1 MYSATKAGRHDF
13 TFGGEYG
20 YMRMF
25 LGNCRQCMGILD
37 ANNGPIPANI
47 QALFPVWDDPD
58 SWNLAPLSSIS
69 RRFRIGITDE
79 MYTYV
84 PRHIAA
90 GWIQDNWAV
99 NNRLTLNLG
108 VRYDLQTGV
117 FAQETEILPWV
128 RGGRSEDKN
137 DIAPRLGFAYT
148 LNDRTAVRGGFGKYF
163 GEVTDQIAHGS
174 PAWTRTFTVE
184 VLNDGRPNFASNP
197 FNGPLPSVDQV
208 RATLCENNGGAPGCV
223 RRDINNNLASN
234 DLQVPYSYQASIGFQ
249 RQLGN
254 TMGFEADYVFTGH
267 RHELF
272 SRNTNLTYNP
282 VTGANYPNTAIPTR
296 FDPNWASVSQYF
308 SEGRQDYHSL
318 QTGFT
323 KRFGDRWQGSATYLL
338 SATWDEIPP
347 PDVGFTLAPDMGAER
362 ALAAGEQRH
371 RLVMNGIFE
380 AGYGFQFSGIYFYG
394 SGQRFSTTY
403 GGDLRRLG
411 LNPTNRLRPNGS
423 IVPRNDFVGEAIHR
437 VDLRIQRRFSL
448 GGSRSIDGIAEVFN
462 LFNRD
467 NYGSWVT
474 DEANANYG
482 RPDTNT
488 AIAYQPRM
496 AQLGFRVAF

>member
-1 MYSATKAGRHDF
+1 MNAITKSGTNVSAGTASALLPARPASMPSIPSPDTFFLNSNGRRLPLPLADRVRRDRLHFFGYYQYEREPQDASRIRHPFPSFNVDLQGTRVGHTPGGRVDYQHSLATRLAIRIGTASREVPYEEGTAGGAERHPSAGQSRPFETQTGLATLTNVLSNRAVNEFRTGFFRYETRLVSPITWDNHPAKERLGVTSGTPRINFQGFSIGQDSTNAPTHSGQKHLQLKNDFMYSATKAGRHDF

-137 DIAPRLGFAYT
+137 DIAPRLGFVYT

-208 RATLCENNGGAPGCV
+208 RATLCENNGRRSRLRSPRHQQQPGEQRSAGALQLSG
-223 RRDINNNLASN
+223 INRLPA
-234 DLQVPYSYQASIGFQ
+234 
-249 RQLGN
+249 
-254 TMGFEADYVFTGH
+254 
-267 RHELF
+267 
-272 SRNTNLTYNP
+272 
-282 VTGANYPNTAIPTR
+282 
-296 FDPNWASVSQYF
+296 
-308 SEGRQDYHSL
+308 
-318 QTGFT
+318 
-323 KRFGDRWQGSATYLL
+323 
-338 SATWDEIPP
+338 
-347 PDVGFTLAPDMGAER
+347 
-362 ALAAGEQRH
+362 AAGEH
-371 RLVMNGIFE
+371 
-380 AGYGFQFSGIYFYG
+380 
-394 SGQRFSTTY
+394 
-403 GGDLRRLG
+403 
-411 LNPTNRLRPNGS
+411 
-423 IVPRNDFVGEAIHR
+423 
-437 VDLRIQRRFSL
+437 
-448 GGSRSIDGIAEVFN
+448 DGV
-462 LFNRD
+462 R
-467 NYGSWVT
+467 G
-474 DEANANYG
+474 
-482 RPDTNT
+482 
-488 AIAYQPRM
+488 
-496 AQLGFRVAF
+496 